1 MFAGICKW
9 LKILND
15 IAWYKPNASPNLSCK
30 YFTASHE
37 TILWA
42 IKDSNEKHTFNYQ
55 VMKNGNW
62 HEKDII
68 KNDGKQMRS
77 VWSISTPS
85 KTEKQFGKHPT
96 QKPLQLL
103 KRIILSSTN
112 ENDLILDPFTGSS
125 TTGVIAKK
133 YNRKFI
139 GIDKFEDYLN
149 LSIKR
154 IYY

>member
-1 MFAGICKW
+1 
-9 LKILND
+9 
-15 IAWYKPNASPNLSCK
+15 
-30 YFTASHE
+30 
-37 TILWA
+37 
-42 IKDSNEKHTFNYQ
+42 
-55 VMKNGNW
+55 MKNGSW
-62 HEKDII
+62 HVKDII

-85 KTEKQFGKHPT
+85 KKEKVFGKHPT

-103 KRIILSSTN
+103 ERIILSSTN

-139 GIDKFEDYLN
+139 GVDLNEDYLN
-149 LSIKR
+149 LSKKR
-154 IYY
+154 IKL